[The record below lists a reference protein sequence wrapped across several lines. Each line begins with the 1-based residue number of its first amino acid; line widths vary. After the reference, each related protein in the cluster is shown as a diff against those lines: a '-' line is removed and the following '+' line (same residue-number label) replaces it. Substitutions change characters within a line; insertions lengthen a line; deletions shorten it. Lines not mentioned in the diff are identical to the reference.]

1 MNQNGQTETA
11 TIEIKQPFT
20 PSVVTKIRI
29 PATLYSRLLQAK
41 KKKGLK
47 ESHLI
52 LISVDE
58 FLSKNNF

>member
-1 MNQNGQTETA
+1 MNQKGQAETLQ
-11 TIEIKQPFT
+11 IEVKQNFT
-20 PSVVTKIRI
+20 PSVITKIRI
-29 PATLYSRLLQAK
+29 PATLYSRLLNAK